1 MWYQPMN
8 FNFRDAQ
15 EFYAAISETV
25 TAKAALAKATP
36 EQREAIKT
44 DMMEDY
50 DKRMGLDVLDPRS
63 FEVMIIT
70 AIKP

>member
-15 EFYAAISETV
+15 EYYAAISVTV
-25 TAKAALAKATP
+25 SAKAALAKATP
-36 EQREAIKT
+36 EQREIIKK
-44 DMMEDY
+44 DMMEEY
-50 DKRMGLDVLDPRS
+50 DKRMGHDVIDPQS
-63 FEVMIIT
+63 FEVMMIT